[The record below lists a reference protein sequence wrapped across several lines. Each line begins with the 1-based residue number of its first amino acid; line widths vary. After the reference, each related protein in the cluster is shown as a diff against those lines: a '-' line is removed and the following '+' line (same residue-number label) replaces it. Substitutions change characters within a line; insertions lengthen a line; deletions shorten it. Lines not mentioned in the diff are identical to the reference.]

1 MSIPTVLLLLLALLY
16 ATALAPAQEQPKAN
30 ELKELRQHFQ
40 WLSTIGAK
48 ELDADENDR
57 FCTRMAKGAA
67 NHLPAEAL
75 SHLDRTFRLLSPG
88 AESEDSVDVLMVAT
102 IISTF
107 LSENP
112 DTYLKWA
119 KEDPKRAD
127 IMRLNEGDLS
137 RLFTEAAPAYFL
149 DKVISDPGSIN
160 ATYSPHLHYRG
171 SLVTAMRKLASED
184 WKAAVSRLQGLK
196 PIQNRT
202 QGQLVEA
209 IAKELDADEY
219 PQAIAWMKTHAPD
232 NVASLE
238 QESIGARD
246 PKESLTK
253 MMGAFPKNLTVSTES

>member
-1 MSIPTVLLLLLALLY
+1 MSRPTVLLLLLALLY
-16 ATALAPAQEQPKAN
+16 ATALAPAQEKPKAN

-48 ELDADENDR
+48 ELDAD
-57 FCTRMAKGAA
+57 
-67 NHLPAEAL
+67 
-75 SHLDRTFRLLSPG
+75 
-88 AESEDSVDVLMVAT
+88 
-102 IISTF
+102 
-107 LSENP
+107 ENP

-149 DKVISDPGSIN
+149 DKVISDLGSIN
-160 ATYSPHLHYRG
+160 ATDPPHLHYRG

-184 WKAAVSRLQGLK
+184 WKAAITRLQGLK

-219 PQAIAWMKTHAPD
+219 PQAIAWMKPHAPD